1 MSSIRNRIVVS
12 LLSVLAFAA
21 VAADM
26 VGKNTQQSAAATRT
40 TASPQVATFK
50 DLSVPKASVVFEG
63 VEYTTTE
70 LPAQF

>member
-12 LLSVLAFAA
+12 LLSALAFAA

-26 VGKNTQQSAAATRT
+26 VGKNTQQSATAAQT
-40 TASPQVATFK
+40 TVSSQVATFK

-70 LPAQF
+70 LPPQF

>member
-26 VGKNTQQSAAATRT
+26 VGNNTRQSATATPT
-40 TASPQVATFK
+40 TVSSPVASFK
-50 DLSVPKASVVFEG
+50 DPSVPAASVVFEG
-63 VEYTTTE
+63 VEYIATE

>member
-26 VGKNTQQSAAATRT
+26 VGKNTQQSATATQT
-40 TASPQVATFK
+40 TVSSQVATFK

>member
-26 VGKNTQQSAAATRT
+26 VGKSTQQSATATPT
-40 TASPQVATFK
+40 TVSSQVATFK
-50 DLSVPKASVVFEG
+50 DLSVPEASVVFEG
-63 VEYTTTE
+63 VEYTATE
-70 LPAQF
+70 LPPQF